1 MRWLVATVLALTVST
16 APAADQDGSWLTGQ
30 FLVATEQIGGPPF
43 VHTVIFMI
51 VHDENGAMGLIVNRP
66 LGELPFARVL
76 DSLGRDPTGA
86 SGDLRAHF
94 GGPVQP
100 TRAFVLHSPEYMGPR
115 SRLIREGIA
124 LTADLEVLDAMAHGR
139 GPKRSMF
146 ILGYAGWRPASS
158 KTRSAAARGSLC
170 RPTRRCSSTRTT
182 LASGSAR
189 RRARRSS
196 SERRAAGAG

>member
-76 DSLGRDPTGA
+76 DSLGLDPTGA

-139 GPKRSMF
+139 GPERSMF
-146 ILGYAGWRPASS
+146 TLGYAGWAPGQLEDEIR
-158 KTRSAAARGSLC
+158 RGSWITVPADPSL
-170 RPTRRCSSTRTT
+170 
-182 LASGSAR
+182 LFDEDHAR
-189 RRARRSS
+189 KWERATARQKIQL
-196 SERRAAGAG
+196 